1 MSRPPW
7 SFILARSP
15 LTLSSLSQASG
26 LSIDAMEHGRH
37 EGGGSYDHG
46 SPMEFLKAHPPG
58 PPSYIA
64 HDLWPVPEDELTG
77 WPLLM
82 LLHIFTFSV
91 AFFVLLPACA

>member
-1 MSRPPW
+1 
-7 SFILARSP
+7 
-15 LTLSSLSQASG
+15 
-26 LSIDAMEHGRH
+26 
-37 EGGGSYDHG
+37 
-46 SPMEFLKAHPPG
+46 MEFLKAHPPG

-64 HDLWPVPEDELTG
+64 HDMWPVPEDELTG